1 MASRFTLSPF
11 RFRPH
16 GLLWGIVFVCLCLGA
31 ASPSWGERYTAP
43 ELLRPVLVFNVTRAD
58 DFRADYDDPS
68 LAEGRALFASFAG
81 LDFYSREIMLDESWE
96 KWVTFQK
103 NLITVMP
110 LESLKRI
117 VRVYYQPPG
126 KRKRMVQRTRT
137 APSEVS
143 HYVPLY
149 RPSKRPKGM
158 VSLFIFEDTQ
168 KRSPNP
174 SKLFGW
180 LFEEPA
186 GLFSGRE
193 WDWDN
198 FLPRLGTIAGFLLV
212 GFLITEVLH
221 YLKVLGKKMLKR
233 GEQ

>member
-1 MASRFTLSPF
+1 MW
-11 RFRPH
+11 
-16 GLLWGIVFVCLCLGA
+16 GLVIACLCLGTA
-31 ASPSWGERYTAP
+31 TPARGERYTAP
-43 ELLRPVLVFNVTRAD
+43 ELLKPVLVFNVTRAD
-58 DFRADYDDPS
+58 DFQADYDDPS
-68 LAEGRALFASFAG
+68 LAEGRDLFASFAG
-81 LDFYSREIMLDESWE
+81 LDFYAREIMLDESWD

-117 VRVYYQPPG
+117 VRVYYQPPS
-126 KRKRMVQRTRT
+126 KQQRVRRTRAT
-137 APSEVS
+137 PSELS

-149 RPSKRPKGM
+149 HPPKRPKGV

-168 KRSPNP
+168 KRAPNP

-198 FLPRLGTIAGFLLV
+198 FLPRLGTIAGFLLL
-212 GFLITEVLH
+212 GFVVTEVLH
-221 YLKVLGKKMLKR
+221 YLKVLGKKMIKGNER
-233 GEQ
+233 